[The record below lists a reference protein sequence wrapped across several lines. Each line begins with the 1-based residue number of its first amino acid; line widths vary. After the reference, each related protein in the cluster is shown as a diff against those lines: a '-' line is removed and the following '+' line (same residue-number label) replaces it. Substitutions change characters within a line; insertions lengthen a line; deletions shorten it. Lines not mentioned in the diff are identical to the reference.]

1 MSAGRARVSASIL
14 DSDLA
19 NIANAIRRLE
29 RAGADRIHL
38 DVMDGHFVP
47 NLTFGPRTI
56 EAIRRRTRLPLDAH
70 LMVANPGRG
79 IDDYIAAGCDSITI
93 HVEVTEPI
101 APTLEAIRAAGRF
114 AGLALKPATP
124 LDALRPYA
132 PLYDIVMV
140 MTVEP
145 GFGGQA
151 FMADVAAEKILA
163 ARASLAH
170 VPVTG
175 EVHVDGGVNRESAE
189 LVGAQ
194 GADIL
199 VVGSALF
206 ARGRDMAREIRLIR
220 SLADEGY
227 QFGLNNGDP
236 PVSRDEWAP
245 FADLPREVADGFARE
260 LEDAGIPV
268 ALFRSLDRVG
278 KDGERSARL
287 FVPLA
292 ALPLAE
298 ERFGAE
304 RRRLESV
311 GATDGSPTT

>member
-1 MSAGRARVSASIL
+1 MSAGRARVSASVL

-19 NIANAIRRLE
+19 NIANAVGRLE

-47 NLTFGPRTI
+47 ALTFGPRTI

-70 LMVANPGRG
+70 LMIANPGQR
-79 IDDYIAAGCDSITI
+79 IDDYIAAGCDSITV
-93 HVEVTEPI
+93 HVEVDEPI
-101 APTLEAIRAAGRF
+101 PPTLEAIRAAGRF
-114 AGLALKPATP
+114 AGLALKPETP
-124 LDALRPYA
+124 LDALAPYV

-145 GFGGQA
+145 GLGGQQ
-151 FMADVAAEKILA
+151 FMRSVAEAKVLA
-163 ARASLAH
+163 ARSCLIH

-175 EVHVDGGVNRESAE
+175 EVHVDGGVNRETAE
-189 LVGAQ
+189 LVGSL
-194 GADIL
+194 GADVL

-206 ARGRDMAREIRLIR
+206 TKGRDMAREIRLIR
-220 SLADEGY
+220 SLADEGFQY
-227 QFGLNNGDP
+227 GLNEGRA
-236 PVSRDEWAP
+236 PVSRDEWTP
-245 FADLPREVADGFARE
+245 FTDLPRELADPLARD
-260 LEDAGIPV
+260 LEAAGIPV
-268 ALFRSLDRVG
+268 ALFRSLDRVSD
-278 KDGERSARL
+278 DGQREARL

-304 RRRLESV
+304 RRRLEAV
-311 GATDGSPTT
+311 AGGRPTPR

>member
-1 MSAGRARVSASIL
+1 MSTGRARVAASIL

-19 NIANAIRRLE
+19 NIGNSVRRLE
-29 RAGADRIHL
+29 KSGADRIHL

-56 EAIRRRTRLPLDAH
+56 EAIRNRTRLPLDAH
-70 LMVANPGRG
+70 LMIANPAAG

-114 AGLALKPATP
+114 AGLAVRPATP
-124 LDALRPYA
+124 LAALAPYA

-145 GFGGQA
+145 GFGGQS
-151 FMADVAAEKILA
+151 FMREVADAKVLA
-163 ARASLAH
+163 ARACLAH

-175 EVHVDGGVNRESAE
+175 EVHVDGGVNRETAE
-189 LVGAQ
+189 QVGAL
-194 GADIL
+194 GADVL

-206 ARGRDMAREIRLIR
+206 SKGRDMAREIRLIR
-220 SLADEGY
+220 SLADEGF
-227 QFGLNNGDP
+227 QFGLNDGRP
-236 PVSRDEWAP
+236 PVNRDEWAP
-245 FADLPREVADGFARE
+245 FTDLPRELADPLARD
-260 LEDAGIPV
+260 LEAAGIPV
-268 ALFRSLDRVG
+268 ALFRSLDRVDA
-278 KDGERSARL
+278 DGERAARL

-304 RRRLESV
+304 RRRLESTAA
-311 GATDGSPTT
+311 ATLSTTT